1 MNEVAGRPA
10 HVLYVLRHAK
20 SSWKEPGLEDHERPL
35 APRGRKAAATLARNL
50 REAGIE
56 PSLVLCSSARRARET
71 YDGVK
76 PSGELLV
83 EPELYGASAGEVIE
97 RLRQL
102 PESTGSAMVIGH
114 NPTVQLLVLWL
125 ASPHFSPEE
134 SEPAGS
140 AELEAVREKFPTCA
154 LATLAFESSWREL
167 GPGGAELTG
176 LVRPADLE

>member
-10 HVLYVLRHAK
+10 HVLHVLRHAK

-35 APRGRKAAATLARNL
+35 APRGRKAAAMLARHL
-50 REAGIE
+50 RKAGIE
-56 PSLVLCSSARRARET
+56 PSLVLCSSARRVRET
-71 YDGVK
+71 YEGVK

-83 EPELYGASAGEVIE
+83 EPALYGATAGEVIE

-102 PESTGSAMVIGH
+102 PESTGSAMIIGH
-114 NPTVQLLVLWL
+114 NPTMQLLVLWL
-125 ASPHFSPEE
+125 ASPHFSPQR
-134 SEPAGS
+134 STPNAG
-140 AELEAVREKFPTCA
+140 LEAVREKFPTCA
-154 LATLAFESSWREL
+154 LATLTFGCPWREL

>member
-1 MNEVAGRPA
+1 MDEVAGRPA

-35 APRGRKAAATLARNL
+35 APRGRKAAATLARHL
-50 REAGIE
+50 RQAGIE

-71 YDGVK
+71 YDAVK

-83 EPELYGASAGEVIE
+83 EPALYGATAGEVIE

-125 ASPHFSPEE
+125 ASPHFSPET
-134 SEPAGS
+134 SEGAGS
-140 AELEAVREKFPTCA
+140 GALEGVREKFPTCA
-154 LATLAFESSWREL
+154 LATLAFGGPWREL
-167 GPGGAELTG
+167 GPGGAELAG
-176 LVRPADLE
+176 VVRPADLA